1 MFFIDIKSPKVQQNF
16 EAERER
22 ERDMEFRCFPSL
34 DFEGVVFENLIF

>member
-16 EAERER
+16 EAER